1 MEPVAR
7 TREEVARPTAPS
19 PFTPSNPAA
28 RPVDTFLGNWIVQAR
43 KGLLELSVLT
53 ALEDCERYGYEIV
66 RDMAARPALGGAE
79 GTVYPMLAR
88 LEDRGLLRTT
98 LRDSGHGPTRKYYA
112 LTADGRFALEDMRAR
127 FRELI
132 SGVLREDDGEL
143 PPQGAR
149 IALRRV
155 AR

>member
-1 MEPVAR
+1 MEPVVR
-7 TREEVARPTAPS
+7 PREEVLRPTAPT
-19 PFTPSNPAA
+19 PFTAPRTPSPAI
-28 RPVDTFLGNWIVQAR
+28 DSFLHNWIVQAR
-43 KGLLELSVLT
+43 KGLLELSALT
-53 ALEDCERYGYEIV
+53 ALEDGERYGYEIV

-112 LTADGRFALEDMRAR
+112 LTGDGLVALEDMRAR

-132 SGVLREDDGEL
+132 SGVLREDDSAS
-143 PPQGAR
+143 PPQGADLGLRR
-149 IALRRV
+149 IAR
-155 AR
+155 

>member
-1 MEPVAR
+1 MEPVAQ
-7 TREEVARPTAPS
+7 TREEVARPTASS
-19 PFTPSNPAA
+19 PFTPSSPAS

-53 ALEDCERYGYEIV
+53 ALEGSERYGYEIV

-98 LRDSGHGPTRKYYA
+98 LRNSGHGPTHKYYTLTTDGQYA
-112 LTADGRFALEDMRAR
+112 LQDMRAR

-149 IALRRV
+149 IGLRRV